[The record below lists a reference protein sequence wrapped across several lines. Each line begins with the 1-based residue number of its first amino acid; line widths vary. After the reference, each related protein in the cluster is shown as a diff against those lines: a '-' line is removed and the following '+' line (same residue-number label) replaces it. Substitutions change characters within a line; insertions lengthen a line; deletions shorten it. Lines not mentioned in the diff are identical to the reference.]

1 MRGKDSNL
9 RPSGYEPDELPL
21 LHPAKAYYFS
31 RDRSDGQNPD
41 TREWRSRRYS
51 PPVRPYSPECPWDL
65 DSTVTY
71 LTHGTYGA
79 CPRPVLEYQRG
90 LVAELEANPLRFLTR
105 ELEGRLD
112 EARATVAAFL
122 NADPAGLVPVP
133 NATTGV
139 ATVLGSLRLRPGDEL
154 LTDDHEYNATLNA
167 LETVAER
174 ARARVVR
181 VSIPLPISHPEE
193 VVEALIGGVTP
204 RTRLALVSHV
214 TSPSGLIFPIE
225 TIVQELHRL
234 GVDTLVDAA
243 HAPGMVPVDIAAL
256 GAAYWTGNG
265 HKWLCAPKGSGVLH
279 VREDRR
285 DGVLPLVTSH
295 GRNDP
300 RPDRPALW
308 KEFDWQGTGNPTPFL
323 SLPEAIRVVGG
334 LSPGG
339 WPEHM
344 AANRALTL
352 QARDRLHDVLGVE
365 PIAPESMIGSMAGI
379 ALPAPPALTKPGD
392 AAADALTI
400 SLAEDDRFEVPVNA
414 FPVRAARA
422 PGAAPT
428 AALLRISAQRY
439 NEVADYERLAEIIM
453 RRGLASE
460 RSTSRSG
467 VAGPRG
473 TSAIVKR

>member
-1 MRGKDSNL
+1 
-9 RPSGYEPDELPL
+9 
-21 LHPAKAYYFS
+21 
-31 RDRSDGQNPD
+31 
-41 TREWRSRRYS
+41 
-51 PPVRPYSPECPWDL
+51 VRPYSPDCPWDL
-65 DSTVTY
+65 DPTVTY

-79 CPRPVLEYQRG
+79 CPRPVLDYQRG
-90 LVAELEANPLRFLTR
+90 LIAELEANPLRFLTR

-112 EARATVAAFL
+112 EARAVVAAFL

-139 ATVLGSLRLRPGDEL
+139 ATVLGSIRLRPGDEL

-181 VSIPLPISHPEE
+181 VSIALPIRHPEE
-193 VVEALIGGVTP
+193 VVEALIAGVTP
-204 RTRLALVSHV
+204 HTRLALVSHV
-214 TSPSGLIFPIE
+214 TSPSGLVFPIE
-225 TIVQELHRL
+225 TIVHELNRL

-243 HAPGMVPVDIAAL
+243 HAPGMVPVDLRAL
-256 GAAYWTGNG
+256 DAAYWTGNG
-265 HKWLCAPKGSGVLH
+265 HKWLCAPKGSGVLYI
-279 VREDRR
+279 REDRR
-285 DGVLPLVTSH
+285 GDVLPLVTSH

-308 KEFDWQGTGNPTPFL
+308 KEFDWQGTGNPTAFL

-334 LSPGG
+334 LSPRG

-352 QARDRLHDVLGVE
+352 QARDRLQDVLGVD
-365 PIAPESMIGSMAGI
+365 PIAPAEMIGSMAGI
-379 ALPAPPALTKPGD
+379 ALPSPSAPLDD

-400 SLAEDDRFEVPVNA
+400 SLAEDDRLEVPVNA

-422 PGAAPT
+422 AGATPT

-439 NEVADYERLAEIIM
+439 NEAADYERLADVLL
-453 RRGLASE
+453 RRGLASG
-460 RSTSRSG
+460 RSTGRSAMGESRD
-467 VAGPRG
+467 
-473 TSAIVKR
+473 TSAIVTG